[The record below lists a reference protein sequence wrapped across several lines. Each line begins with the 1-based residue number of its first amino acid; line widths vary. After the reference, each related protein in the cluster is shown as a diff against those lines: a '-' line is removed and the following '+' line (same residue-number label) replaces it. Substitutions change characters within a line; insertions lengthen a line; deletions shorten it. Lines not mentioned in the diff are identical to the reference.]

1 MDGALAPPL
10 DFMLGRKEIKISM
23 NSQIVGNVGLYFVCY
38 ELSKRSWNVMPTARN
53 AKGVDIIAYNIEA
66 TRYIGV
72 QVKALSKKN
81 PVPLGNSLD
90 KIMGDFWIIVNN
102 LDGTPGVYML
112 KPEEVKKM
120 AHKGEKDGRI
130 SYWLQPKSYMT
141 EEFENR
147 WDRIEIE
154 AQ

>member
-1 MDGALAPPL
+1 MDGAIAPPL

>member
-1 MDGALAPPL
+1 
-10 DFMLGRKEIKISM
+10 M

>member
-1 MDGALAPPL
+1 M
-10 DFMLGRKEIKISM
+10 SM

>member
-1 MDGALAPPL
+1 
-10 DFMLGRKEIKISM
+10 
-23 NSQIVGNVGLYFVCY
+23 
-38 ELSKRSWNVMPTARN
+38 MPTARN

>member
-1 MDGALAPPL
+1 VDGAIAPPL